1 MLAPIQRFDL
11 FQVENQIGG
20 EHRCANLSVK

>member
-1 MLAPIQRFDL
+1 MLEPIQRFAL

-20 EHRCANLSVK
+20 ELRRAHLSVK